1 MKRIFVS
8 LLLALSL
15 TAQAGAPI
23 IFSGNDAKT
32 LKSNLDLNGQTKILS
47 GALNPSSTATD
58 APKGSIYMS
67 TSTGLLYRK
76 SDSGSSTNWNTLAAA
91 NVTTWQSYTP
101 TFTGF
106 GTPTDV
112 SFMYRQVG
120 TNYEVRGVFTTGT
133 VSSSAATITLPLGA
147 SIDTAQMPT
156 GNTDTNPGPIVGT
169 WGQNG
174 ANNNAGYLVT
184 ATSTSATVVYFG
196 SGYAVS
202 NAMLSPQGGN
212 GVMNSS
218 LKASV
223 SFSVPIS
230 GL

>member
-1 MKRIFVS
+1 MKFFVS
-8 LLLALSL
+8 LLLVFSI

-32 LKSNLDLNGQTKILS
+32 LKPNIDLFGSTKILS
-47 GALNPSSTATD
+47 GSLNPSSTATN
-58 APKGSIYMS
+58 APKGSLYMS

-76 SDSGSSTNWNTLAAA
+76 SDAGSSTNWNTLAAA
-91 NVTTWQSYTP
+91 NVTTWTAYTP
-101 TFTGF
+101 TLTGF
-106 GTPTDV
+106 GTPTNV
-112 SFMYRQVG
+112 SFVYRQVG
-120 TNYEVRGVFTTGT
+120 SSYEVRGVFTTGT
-133 VSSSAATITLPLGA
+133 VSSSAATITLPLGS

-156 GNTDTNPGPIVGT
+156 GNTDSNPGPMVGQ

-184 ATSTSATVVYFG
+184 ATSTAADVVYFG
-196 SGYAVS
+196 SGFSVS
-202 NAMLSPQGGN
+202 NAMLTPQGGN

-223 SFSVPIS
+223 SFTVPIS